1 MQIKLVQD
9 SIIFVSALHVET
21 FAKAEKFIPEALT
34 LYSEDDSKKKTP
46 VCTIGYAECGGV
58 NKNGIIFDATTDSGK
73 LCHTIVNMQG
83 FDPHLSTVEKL
94 RVVSEKYS
102 SLILNMNKLEE
113 QIASKLADKETEI
126 TIASRA
132 ITAIAIEEN
141 VACCEN
147 TACEDDCDR
156 TACEA

>member
-9 SIIFVSALHVET
+9 SIIFISALNVET

-34 LYSEDDSKKKTP
+34 LYREDDSKKKTP
-46 VCTIGYAECGGV
+46 VCTIGYAECGSV

-102 SLILNMNKLEE
+102 ALILNMNALEE
-113 QIASKLADKETEI
+113 QIESKLAEKEAEI
-126 TIASRA
+126 TAASRA
-132 ITAIAIEEN
+132 ISAVSIEES
-141 VACCEN
+141 
-147 TACEDDCDR
+147 TACEEDCNLR
-156 TACEA
+156 NVCEA